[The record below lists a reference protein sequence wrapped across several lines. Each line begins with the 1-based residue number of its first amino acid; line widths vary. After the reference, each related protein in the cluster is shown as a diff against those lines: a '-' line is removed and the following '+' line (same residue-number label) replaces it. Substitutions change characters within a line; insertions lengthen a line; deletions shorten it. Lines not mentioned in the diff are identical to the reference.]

1 MPDAARSCYTS
12 GIDGYEL
19 ERAVAAPLQTGGW
32 FLVRG
37 AADFQAF
44 ELDVLGYR
52 LSPGG
57 EESIVVESKS
67 GKSGFSDFFKLLGKK
82 VHLGLG
88 RGVLLADPGEPIHT
102 RKTREA
108 ARHDIAVIDQDAGR
122 LADNL
127 LAADAIERHAPP
139 DLLAV
144 WQRCF
149 RVEDALIKTLT
160 DKERWQQ
167 WSTIRLAKEQLQHL
181 LTRGWMERDPW
192 KQAVKLY
199 ELYGEEPKI
208 SLRMVQEMAPGQWEY
223 ALKQAMYWGALEE
236 VQACFYL
243 EHRKRLAVA
252 FAATRCALYDGE
264 PSRWEG
270 HAPGS
275 FRAIV
280 DRIRDEAAWYMPLV
294 LQVYFLGFG
303 GMICLDDEDTEKRE
317 FRELAKQA
325 CCTPKQ
331 ARRAL
336 QLFEELFPYPDGGSW
351 FVEGWDLS
359 RLKLMPVPLRG
370 AGIWMRE
377 AIYEDTWEELAT
389 EDQKSVAGVALRS
402 RAAAAEATILPKVA
416 KRKGRR
422 KTKPAG

>member
-1 MPDAARSCYTS
+1 MQRACYTS

-19 ERAVAAPLQTGGW
+19 ERVVAAPLQAGGW
-32 FLVRG
+32 FLVRS
-37 AADFQAF
+37 AREFQAF
-44 ELDVLGYR
+44 ELDVLGYG
-52 LSPGG
+52 LSPEG

-82 VHLGLG
+82 VHLGLD
-88 RGVLLADPGEPIHT
+88 RGILLADPADPVHT
-102 RKTREA
+102 RKVREA
-108 ARHDIAVIDQDAGR
+108 AKHDIAVIDQHPDR
-122 LADNL
+122 IADNL
-127 LAADAIERHAPP
+127 LAVDAVERETPP
-139 DLLAV
+139 ELLAV

-160 DKERWQQ
+160 DRDLWQK

-181 LTRGWMERDPW
+181 LTRGWMEPDAW

-199 ELYGEEPKI
+199 ELYGQEPKI
-208 SLRMVQEMAPGQWEY
+208 ALRMVKEMAPGQWEY
-223 ALKQAMYWGALEE
+223 ALRQAMYWGALEE

-252 FAATRCALYDGE
+252 FAATRCALNQGE
-264 PSRWEG
+264 PSKWMG

-275 FRAIV
+275 FCAIV
-280 DRIRDEAAWYMPLV
+280 DRIRDEDAWYMPLV

-303 GMICLDDEDTEKRE
+303 GMICNESEDVEKQE

-325 CCTPKQ
+325 CCTPRQ

-351 FVEGWDLS
+351 FVNGWDLS

-377 AIYEDTWEELAT
+377 AIYEDSWEELAT
-389 EDQKSVAGVALRS
+389 SGQESVAGVALRS
-402 RAAAAEATILPKVA
+402 RAQAAEAKILPKA
-416 KRKGRR
+416 PTTKSRR
-422 KTKPAG
+422 KTKPG